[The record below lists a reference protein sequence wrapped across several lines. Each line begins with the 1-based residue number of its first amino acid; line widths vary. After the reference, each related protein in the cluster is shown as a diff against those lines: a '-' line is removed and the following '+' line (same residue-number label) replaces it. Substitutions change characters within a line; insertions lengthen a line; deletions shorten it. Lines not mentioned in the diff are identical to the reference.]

1 MKTTQFMQWTKNV
14 IEKSVNH
21 EIVIM
26 VFYWMNEDYTVQRMS
41 LRSQQELSQSYQRPV
56 FPVWILADD

>member
-1 MKTTQFMQWTKNV
+1 MKTTQFVQWTKNV
-14 IEKSVNH
+14 IEKSVKH